1 MDDSLETF
9 TGEQR
14 SHRRPVG
21 NIHLDEAKIAL
32 PRQAGQPGVLEA
44 NVVLIVDVVDADD
57 RVTATQEALRGV
69 QADATG
75 GAGDED
81 FQAC

>member
-1 MDDSLETF
+1 MNHVLKTF
-9 TGEQR
+9 AGEQR
-14 SHRRPVG
+14 GHRHPVG
-21 NIHLDEAKIAL
+21 DVPLDEAKIAL
-32 PRQAGQPGVLEA
+32 PRQAGVLGA

-57 RVTATQEALRGV
+57 RVTATQEALRGEH
-69 QADATG
+69 ADETG